1 MSQELREL
9 RERYARATQ
18 GKWQLQDS
26 CSWRRIGT
34 RGHDGNVLCPITQR
48 DGHPDLCAGKG
59 EDTYANLELI
69 VAMHA
74 ALPSLLARIEALEAG
89 LREIE
94 HAESKE
100 IARRLARALLTPA
113 QGEG

>member
-9 RERYARATQ
+9 LATAEIGNLIADTHHTKDYAGRTHGFLRNAGEIVPVAAFVLGVEGVSQDAGRARLALAAV
-18 GKWQLQDS
+18 GL
-26 CSWRRIGT
+26 
-34 RGHDGNVLCPITQR
+34 N
-48 DGHPDLCAGKG
+48 
-59 EDTYANLELI
+59 
-69 VAMHA
+69 
-74 ALPSLLARIEALEAG
+74 ALPDLLARIEALEAG

-113 QGEG
+113 QGE